1 MPRIRF
7 EHHNYVVNDNESV
20 LDGLTRQGVA
30 IPSSCRSGICQS
42 CLLRAVRGRPPA
54 EAQKGIKE
62 SLRERHYFLACACK
76 PGEDMEVALPS
87 DDDLPRIAAQVTG
100 KDRLNHDIIRFRLR
114 VPQSFSY
121 RAGQFINIHHGGSV
135 RSYSLASIP
144 RGEPFLE
151 LHVQRLPGGRMSG
164 WLHEECE
171 VGDTL
176 SLQGP
181 LGDCYYTQ
189 TDAEQPLLLIG
200 TGSGLAPLWGIARQA
215 LAQGHRGPI
224 HLFHG
229 SRSAAGLYLSDALHA
244 LAHTH
249 ANFHYTPCVS
259 GAEAPNNVTRGRAN
273 EIALARFPQLKGWQ
287 VFLCGNSAMVKQTKT
302 KAFLGGAALKD
313 IHADPFEFSSTP
325 APAAAPARAEA

>member
-135 RSYSLASIP
+135 RS
-144 RGEPFLE
+144 
-151 LHVQRLPGGRMSG
+151 
-164 WLHEECE
+164 
-171 VGDTL
+171 
-176 SLQGP
+176 
-181 LGDCYYTQ
+181 
-189 TDAEQPLLLIG
+189 
-200 TGSGLAPLWGIARQA
+200 
-215 LAQGHRGPI
+215 
-224 HLFHG
+224 
-229 SRSAAGLYLSDALHA
+229 
-244 LAHTH
+244 
-249 ANFHYTPCVS
+249 
-259 GAEAPNNVTRGRAN
+259 
-273 EIALARFPQLKGWQ
+273 
-287 VFLCGNSAMVKQTKT
+287 
-302 KAFLGGAALKD
+302 
-313 IHADPFEFSSTP
+313 
-325 APAAAPARAEA
+325 